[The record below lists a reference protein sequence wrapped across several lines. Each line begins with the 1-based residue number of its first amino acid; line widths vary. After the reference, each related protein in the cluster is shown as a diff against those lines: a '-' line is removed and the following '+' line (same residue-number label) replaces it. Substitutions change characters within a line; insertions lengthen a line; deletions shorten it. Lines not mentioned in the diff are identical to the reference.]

1 MERVLHIG
9 KFSSGQLGGIETV
22 VDSFIVGLSPFFEI
36 VKLSANTHFSTEIKQ
51 REGYLEYNVALA
63 AVLARTPC
71 FPSMPYFLL
80 KLHQQYKFS
89 LVHLHFPN
97 PMAHL
102 ASLVLPARVKRIISW
117 HSDIIYQKKA
127 LKYYQPWVNRL
138 LKRVSAVTVASSFLA
153 EKSTQLS
160 VAKQRDI
167 IHFIPYGINTDYF
180 SPDNYQEKIKQLRTQ
195 FSQRFSVFALGR
207 HVTYK
212 GFTYLIAAM
221 AQLPADCILLLG
233 GEGPLTPHL
242 KAQVQRLHLEQRVY
256 FLGKIEQNE
265 LAAYYHICDV
275 FCLPSIDQNEAFGMV
290 QIEAMACAKPVIS
303 CEINQGADQV
313 NQDGLTGLLVSARS
327 ATLLAKAIL
336 RFYNE
341 PRLAELYGKA
351 AYLYVKERFAYRLM
365 SQRLRALYEK
375 VLEKLH

>member
-9 KFSSGQLGGIETV
+9 KFSSSQLGGIETV
-22 VDSFIVGLSPFFEI
+22 VDSFIAGLSPFFEI
-36 VKLSANTHFSTEIKQ
+36 VKLSANTHFSTEINQ
-51 REGYLEYNVALA
+51 RDGYLEYNVPLA

-71 FPSMPYFLL
+71 CPSMPYCLL
-80 KLHQQYKFS
+80 KLHKKYKFS

-97 PMAHL
+97 PMAHM
-102 ASLVLPARVKRIISW
+102 ASLVLPAGVKRVISW

-138 LKRVSAVTVASSFLA
+138 LKQVSAVTVASPFLA

-160 VAKQRDI
+160 IAKQRDI
-167 IHFIPYGINTDYF
+167 IHLIPYGLNIDDF
-180 SPDNYQEKIKQLRTQ
+180 LADNYQAKIKQLRAQ
-195 FSQRFSVFALGR
+195 YSQRFLVFALGR

-233 GEGPLTPHL
+233 GEGPLTSRL
-242 KAQVQRLHLEQRVY
+242 KEQVICLHLEQRVC

-265 LAAYYHICDV
+265 LAVYYHACDV

-303 CEINQGADQV
+303 CDINQVGGQV
-313 NQDGLTGLLVSARS
+313 NQDGVTGLLVPARS
-327 ATLLAKAIL
+327 ASSLAKAIL
-336 RFYNE
+336 RLYNE
-341 PRLAELYGKA
+341 PRLAKLFGKA
-351 AYLYVKERFAYRLM
+351 AYFYVKERFTHSLM
-365 SQRLRALYEK
+365 WQRLKILYEK
-375 VLEKLH
+375 VLKESR

>member
-9 KFSSGQLGGIETV
+9 KFSSGHTGGIETV
-22 VDSFIVGLSPFFEI
+22 VDSFIAGLSPFFEI
-36 VKLSANTHFSTEIKQ
+36 IKLSANTHFGTEINQ
-51 REGYLEYNVALA
+51 HEAYLEYKVPLA
-63 AVLARTPC
+63 AVLSRTPC
-71 FPSMPYFLL
+71 CPSMPYCLL
-80 KLHQQYKFS
+80 KLYKKYKFS

-127 LKYYQPWVNRL
+127 LRYYQPWVNRL

-153 EKSTQLS
+153 ETSAQLS
-160 VAKQRDI
+160 IAKQRDI
-167 IHFIPYGINTDYF
+167 IHLIPYGINTDNF
-180 SPDNYQEKIKQLRTQ
+180 LPDNTQEKIRQLREK
-195 FSQRFSVFALGR
+195 FSQRFLVFALGR

-221 AQLPADCILLLG
+221 AQLPAHCILLLG

-242 KAQVQRLHLEQRVY
+242 KAQVQRLHLEQRVH

-265 LAAYYHICDV
+265 LAAYYHACDV
-275 FCLPSIDQNEAFGMV
+275 FCLPSIDPNEAFGMV
-290 QIEAMACAKPVIS
+290 KIEAMACAKPVIS
-303 CEINQGADQV
+303 CDINGGVGQV
-313 NQDGLTGLLVSARS
+313 SQEGVTGLVVPVRS
-327 ATLLAKAIL
+327 ATFLAKAIL

-341 PRLAELYGKA
+341 PRLAEFFGKA
-351 AYLYVKERFAYRLM
+351 AYLYVKEKFTDSLM
-365 SQRLRALYEK
+365 WQRLKALYEK
-375 VLEKLH
+375 VLQESH

>member
-22 VDSFIVGLSPFFEI
+22 VDNFIVGLSPFFEI

-71 FPSMPYFLL
+71 CPSMPYCLL

-127 LKYYQPWVNRL
+127 LKYYQPWINRL

-160 VAKQRDI
+160 IAKQRDI

-195 FSQRFSVFALGR
+195 FSQRFLVFALGR

-265 LAAYYHICDV
+265 LVVYYHACDV
-275 FCLPSIDQNEAFGMV
+275 FCLPSIDPNEAFGMV

-313 NQDGLTGLLVSARS
+313 NQDGLTGLVVSARS

-351 AYLYVKERFAYRLM
+351 ACFYVKEKFTDSLAW
-365 SQRLRALYEK
+365 QRLRILYEK
-375 VLEKLH
+375 VLQKSC